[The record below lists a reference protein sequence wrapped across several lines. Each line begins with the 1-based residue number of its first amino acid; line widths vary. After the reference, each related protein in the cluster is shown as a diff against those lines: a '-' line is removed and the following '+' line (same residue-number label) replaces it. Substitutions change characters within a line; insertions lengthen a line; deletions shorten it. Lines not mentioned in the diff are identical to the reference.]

1 MTPGRG
7 PLMTPSAAPVAGRG
21 RRAAASVARTTVTV
35 TLLLTVYY
43 AAPLDRP
50 ADARIL
56 LWLAVGLVAL
66 AVAITWQ
73 ARAIAVSDMP
83 RLRAVE
89 VAAVALPALLVLY
102 ASVYAVMS
110 HDDPAGF
117 SEGLGRT
124 DALYF
129 TMTVFTT
136 VGFGDIAPVAEGAR
150 IITMTQMLVGILTVG
165 LAGKLLLG
173 AVEHAVRRNAAPA
186 APRQPAPGEVRRGD
200 EPARSGDSSRSGDA
214 EDGPPPHRSGTRD
227 TEEPT
232 WRR

>member
-1 MTPGRG
+1 M
-7 PLMTPSAAPVAGRG
+7 
-21 RRAAASVARTTVTV
+21 TV
-35 TLLLTVYY
+35 TLLLAVYY

-50 ADARIL
+50 ADARIVV
-56 LWLAVGLVAL
+56 WLAVGLVAL
-66 AVAITWQ
+66 AVAIAWQ

-89 VAAVALPALLVLY
+89 VGAVALPALLVLY
-102 ASVYAVMS
+102 ASVYAVLS
-110 HDDPAGF
+110 HDDPASF
-117 SEGLGRT
+117 SQMLGRT

-150 IITMTQMLVGILTVG
+150 ILTMTQMLVGILAVG
-165 LAGKLLLG
+165 VAAKLLLG
-173 AVEHAVRRNAAPA
+173 AVEHAVRRNAAPVPPGHS
-186 APRQPAPGEVRRGD
+186 APREVRPGAERAG
-200 EPARSGDSSRSGDA
+200 SGDSSRSGDA